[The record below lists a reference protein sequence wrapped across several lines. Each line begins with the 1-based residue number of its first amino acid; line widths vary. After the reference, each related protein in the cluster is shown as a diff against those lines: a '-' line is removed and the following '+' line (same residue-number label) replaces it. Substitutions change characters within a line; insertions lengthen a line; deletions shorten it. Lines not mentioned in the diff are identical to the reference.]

1 VRVKRIDHIVL
12 TVQDVDRAAHW
23 YHRVFGMDMVRREDG
38 TRALEFGEDG
48 FRQRIH
54 LHAVGAESTLQAQQ
68 PLPGT
73 ADLCLVANK
82 PLADLLHELRRDH
95 VELLLPSAVRREG
108 AMGPTESV
116 YVRDPD
122 GNLIEVA
129 DYPHDLRNESFER
142 YR

>member
-1 VRVKRIDHIVL
+1 MRVKRIDHIVL

-23 YHRVFGMDMVRREDG
+23 YHRVFGMEVVRREDG
-38 TRALEFGEDG
+38 SKALEFGEDG

-54 LHAVGAESTLQAQQ
+54 LHAVATESTPHAQHQ
-68 PLPGT
+68 VPG
-73 ADLCLVANK
+73 AVDLCLVANK
-82 PLADLLHELRRDH
+82 PLADLLHELRRDQ
-95 VELLLPSAVRREG
+95 VELVLPGAVRREG

-116 YVRDPD
+116 YVRDLD

-142 YR
+142 YQ